1 MQDVTTDRNL
11 YLGGSDISAILGISR
26 FKTRWQLLQEKCDI
40 IENDFEGNAFTNYGN
55 IMEGKIRDWVN
66 AVYDMNFKEDKKIKG
81 FIRVHTDGTDRKNK
95 AILEVK
101 TTSLIHEKA
110 EDYPYY
116 LCQLLLE
123 MDLYGYERGI
133 LSVYE
138 RPADFNE
145 TFDPFRL
152 YNYDIVKSDWA
163 DFLAT
168 IWEAIDQF
176 RLDWLRLAENPF
188 LTEQDFM
195 ETDIVTV
202 ADKVLALETQLDAMK
217 QTEADLKSAKAELK
231 ELMESHNVKSWSTPN
246 GYKITLV
253 PDGEPTE
260 KEVFDE
266 ERFAAENP
274 ELYADFMHTIVKKG
288 RAGYVRITPPKEVE
302 E

>member
-1 MQDVTTDRNL
+1 
-11 YLGGSDISAILGISR
+11 
-26 FKTRWQLLQEKCDI
+26 
-40 IENDFEGNAFTNYGN
+40 
-55 IMEGKIRDWVN
+55 MEPKIRDWVN

-138 RPADFNE
+138 RPADFDE
-145 TFDPFRL
+145 TFDPLRL
-152 YNYDIVKSDWA
+152 FNYDIVKSDWA

-168 IWEAIDQF
+168 IWEAINQF

-217 QTEADLKSAKAELK
+217 QTEADLKAAKAELK

-266 ERFAAENP
+266 ERFAYENP
-274 ELYADFMHTIVKKG
+274 DLFADYMHTIVKKG
-288 RAGYVRITPPKEVE
+288 RAGYVRITPPKETE
-302 E
+302 Q

>member
-11 YLGGSDISAILGISR
+11 YLGGSDIASILGISR

-40 IENDFEGNAFTNYGN
+40 IENDFEGNAYTRYGN
-55 IMEGKIRDWVN
+55 VLEGKIRDWVN

-81 FIRVHTDGTDRKNK
+81 FIRVHTDGTDRGNK

-101 TTSLIHEKA
+101 TTSLIHEKV

-123 MDLYGYERGI
+123 MDLYGYEKGI
-133 LSVYE
+133 LAVYE

-145 TFDPFRL
+145 TFDPLRL
-152 YNYDIVKSDWA
+152 YTYEIAKGDWA

-176 RLDWLRLAENPF
+176 RLDWLRLEENPF
-188 LTEQDFM
+188 LTEQDFQP
-195 ETDIVTV
+195 TDIVTV
-202 ADKVLALETQLDAMK
+202 ADKVLALEAQLDMMK
-217 QTEADLKSAKAELK
+217 QTEADLKAAKAELK
-231 ELMESHNVKSWSTPN
+231 DLMENHNVKSWTTPN

-266 ERFAAENP
+266 EAFAHDDAETYM
-274 ELYADFMHTIVKKG
+274 LYLKTVTKEGK
-288 RAGYVRITPPKEVE
+288 AGYVRITPPKETK
-302 E
+302 